1 MPEACIICKS
11 HPPPPPPLPPKPNVS
26 TATSHCFLTFLP
38 LNCCCCLAMQT
49 MSDMKTVMPLW
60 MNTSIAIFKDAEAN
74 KVGLS
79 EQMYVKIQAAKV
91 S

>member
-1 MPEACIICKS
+1 
-11 HPPPPPPLPPKPNVS
+11 
-26 TATSHCFLTFLP
+26 
-38 LNCCCCLAMQT
+38 MQT

-79 EQMYVKIQAAKV
+79 EQMVCKDLG